1 MHIIDRID
9 IKKLWGS
16 NDLEIK
22 CFNDYNFLIGEN
34 GTGKTTVINLVAA
47 ALRAD
52 FKKLDQIEFESVE
65 IFLKSRG
72 SRRKPSVKVVKSQKK
87 DLPFS
92 DINYEI
98 KQSQSEPSVLFDLDE
113 LESERIYRGFSVR
126 MLRESKYNHYQSS
139 VYLEIE
145 KLINV
150 NWLSV
155 HRNDENFIKE
165 NDGDNRPP
173 VDIKIDKLNDS
184 LVKFF
189 SSLSKKFSEKIL
201 EFQKEILL
209 SILTPETEDTILKFV
224 SAIKVD
230 KEKQALE
237 DIFEVLGVKES
248 KSKPKIQK
256 HFDRFNK
263 ANEYLR
269 DPSKSGITTEHF
281 VSLLNVWRSHALVDE
296 YEALQE
302 KKEEIFS
309 QQNKFI
315 DLLNTLFEKRKTVE
329 LSDRN
334 ELFFYTVNNC
344 RKLKLSELS
353 SGEKQLLIILGQAL
367 LQEQKPTIY
376 IADEPELSLHL
387 KWQTSLTNAI
397 TSLNPKAQ
405 IIFATHSPDIVAEHQ
420 DKVIRME
427 NML

>member
-165 NDGDNRPP
+165 NDGDN
-173 VDIKIDKLNDS
+173 
-184 LVKFF
+184 
-189 SSLSKKFSEKIL
+189 
-201 EFQKEILL
+201 
-209 SILTPETEDTILKFV
+209 
-224 SAIKVD
+224 
-230 KEKQALE
+230 
-237 DIFEVLGVKES
+237 
-248 KSKPKIQK
+248 
-256 HFDRFNK
+256 
-263 ANEYLR
+263 
-269 DPSKSGITTEHF
+269 
-281 VSLLNVWRSHALVDE
+281 
-296 YEALQE
+296 
-302 KKEEIFS
+302 
-309 QQNKFI
+309 
-315 DLLNTLFEKRKTVE
+315 
-329 LSDRN
+329 
-334 ELFFYTVNNC
+334 
-344 RKLKLSELS
+344 
-353 SGEKQLLIILGQAL
+353 
-367 LQEQKPTIY
+367 
-376 IADEPELSLHL
+376 
-387 KWQTSLTNAI
+387 
-397 TSLNPKAQ
+397 
-405 IIFATHSPDIVAEHQ
+405 
-420 DKVIRME
+420 
-427 NML
+427 